1 MTPTDKAYE
10 LVNEFRSI
18 IEDDQRIMKFDHAK
32 TCAMVCVKNLLRVDN
47 DKGIISYLD
56 DSREIIWTTYYSY
69 WAEVLIEISKL

>member
-18 IEDDQRIMKFDHAK
+18 TEDDHRVLKLDQAK
-32 TCAMVCVKNLLRVDN
+32 TCAMICIKNLLRVDN
-47 DKGIISYLD
+47 DKGIISYLN
-56 DSREIIWTTYYSY
+56 DSKDMVWNTYYAY